1 MSFITIKNPKER
13 DKIVEDYIQTVQRVR
28 DRTEDEKAQGMRSKV
43 QLTKAFSPIVEATK
57 ESTSKIT
64 EEIKKSRAIAESG
77 KAYWEKDFAKSA
89 IDYYLDLKKNKD
101 TYYGIQKR
109 GESYVMGDKTDI
121 KIDED
126 SNITIDDRTYKATPG
141 LWELIMLNN
150 PPKNYTDHD
159 YIEYEDIVYRTQVI
173 DNPLTKDDRGRP
185 RSTSKFKNLLWELEK
200 NYEDEE
206 EGEIPELE
214 SDQKVASGTEYL
226 PGDINGLLDR
236 LKLLYGEREAGN
248 ITATSNQIVGI
259 LDELL
264 RRKYLSR
271 AQYNM
276 VCKSLEC

>member
-185 RSTSKFKNLLWELEK
+185 RSTSKFKNLLYELEK
-200 NYEDEE
+200 NYEGEE

-214 SDQKVASGTEYL
+214 SDQKVASGIEYL

-236 LKLLYGEREAGN
+236 LKLLYG
-248 ITATSNQIVGI
+248 
-259 LDELL
+259 
-264 RRKYLSR
+264 
-271 AQYNM
+271 
-276 VCKSLEC
+276 